1 MRAYLFYM
9 AFSKMKRTWSQE
21 MKTTSPPADL
31 SGFMHSTLHT
41 LERYIAHE
49 LFTRSL
55 DPEEIYYD

>member
-1 MRAYLFYM
+1 
-9 AFSKMKRTWSQE
+9 